1 MKIPVLKLKNV
12 LLTSIQVEMTDVD
25 ALEFQD
31 DVLHKIKQTE
41 AQGIVID
48 ITALEV
54 VDSYLARLL
63 NDTANMA
70 RLLGAESVIC
80 GMQPAV
86 SLTLVEMGRELIGV
100 ESALDLDQAME
111 KVSTMIAQR
120 GRDGLGARR

>member
-54 VDSYLARLL
+54 VDSYLARIL